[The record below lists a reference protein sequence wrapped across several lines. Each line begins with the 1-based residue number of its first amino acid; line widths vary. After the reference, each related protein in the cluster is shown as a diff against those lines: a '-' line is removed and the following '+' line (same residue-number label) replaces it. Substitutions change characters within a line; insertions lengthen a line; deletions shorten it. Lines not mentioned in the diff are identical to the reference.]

1 MYALAILTYR
11 VPLDAVEAATDAHR
25 AYLRQLKADGTLVA
39 SGPFVPRTG
48 GALLLRVPDDAAA
61 AAAVL
66 DAVRDNDP
74 FWQQGIAN
82 YQLLAWNPGIG
93 RDGLDA
99 I

>member
-11 VPLDAVEAATDAHR
+11 VPLDVVEAATEAHR

-39 SGPFVPRTG
+39 SGPFSPRTG
-48 GALLLRVPDDAAA
+48 GAFVLRVPDESAAA
-61 AAAVL
+61 AL

-74 FWQQGIAN
+74 FWKQGIAN
-82 YQLLAWNPGIG
+82 YQLLPWNPVIG
-93 RDGLDA
+93 REGLDA

>member
-11 VPLDAVEAATDAHR
+11 VPLDVVEAATEPHR

-39 SGPFVPRTG
+39 SGPFNPRTG
-48 GALLLRVPDDAAA
+48 GAFVLRVPDESAAA
-61 AAAVL
+61 AL

-74 FWQQGIAN
+74 FWRQGIAN
-82 YQLLAWNPGIG
+82 YQLLPWNPVIG
-93 RDGLDA
+93 REGLDA

>member
-11 VPLDAVEAATDAHR
+11 VPLDVVEAATDPHR

-39 SGPFVPRTG
+39 SGPFNPRTG
-48 GALLLRVPDDAAA
+48 GAFVLRVPDESSAAA
-61 AAAVL
+61 L

-74 FWQQGIAN
+74 FWRQGIAN
-82 YQLLAWNPGIG
+82 YQLLPWNPVIG
-93 RDGLDA
+93 REGLDA